1 MQRSRVGLRVR
12 RGGSVCEDEVLLEE
26 EEGGGVILVD
36 GDPLAL
42 VPVQVV
48 VLHQHLQA
56 TRTEMSVKNVRFMK
70 KTFLGW
76 GSDPRKSWKYSELAW
91 QYKIRAQNL
100 NFQGDQIESTIGF

>member
-1 MQRSRVGLRVR
+1 M
-12 RGGSVCEDEVLLEE
+12 CEDEVLLEE

-56 TRTEMSVKNVRFMK
+56 TRMDMSVKNVRFMK
-70 KTFLGW
+70 IKHNF
-76 GSDPRKSWKYSELAW
+76 
-91 QYKIRAQNL
+91 NL
-100 NFQGDQIESTIGF
+100 IIWLRIIYMSRYFIQK